1 MDKLIGD
8 FSVGLFFWQLVL
20 FVGLVLL
27 LKKFAWKPILDSV
40 NEREDGI
47 KNALASAE
55 DAKKEMQNLN
65 ASNEQLLKDARA
77 ERDALMKDAREI
89 KDKMISDAKEEAKEV
104 TSKLIENAQ
113 ASIEQEKQAALA
125 ELKKQVADLSI
136 GIAETV
142 IKKELT
148 SKEEQLK
155 RFNARND
162 NPLKRWKFS
171 PVDKKGQE
179 LWDTYTHY
187 KDEMYSKTHTTY
199 CPWMIIKTNH
209 KKTARL
215 EAMRYVLSKFDYD
228 GKKETSTLLTPD
240 PNVVMRYYRSNF
252 QID

>member
-1 MDKLIGD
+1 MDLITP
-8 FSVGLFFWQLVL
+8 GL
-20 FVGLVLL
+20 GLVFWTAITFLCLL
-27 LKKFAWKPILDSV
+27 FILKRFAWKPILDSV

-125 ELKKQVADLSI
+125 ELKKQVAELSI

-148 SKEEQLK
+148 TKEEQLK
-155 RFNARND
+155 LVEGI
-162 NPLKRWKFS
+162 LKE
-171 PVDKKGQE
+171 V
-179 LWDTYTHY
+179 
-187 KDEMYSKTHTTY
+187 
-199 CPWMIIKTNH
+199 
-209 KKTARL
+209 
-215 EAMRYVLSKFDYD
+215 
-228 GKKETSTLLTPD
+228 TLK
-240 PNVVMRYYRSNF
+240 
-252 QID
+252 